1 MKKIFTLFMA
11 TVVAMSV
18 MALPQNA
25 NLAGKKSAP
34 ASKSQLEAKT
44 PAQAKTLEMAKLQ
57 RAQRQVMDAE
67 VAKKALPAVKGVAPK
82 KVAAAQQADTVVI
95 NFNGWAVAPEWYA
108 ETGDWFFSLND
119 GNYLVKFDY
128 YGTADTYCGTYTTED
143 IDMNY
148 SYMYTP
154 TDMLSYEEVTLTI
167 SEEKI
172 SDCYTKSVV
181 YAEILATDGVVYV
194 INMVANNFT
203 PKSTIDLT
211 LDGATLTTSDV
222 NHVING
228 KNDVLDLNVV
238 VNWYWP
244 GAFTFDYFDVEATK
258 IVYNGV
264 EQTLLD
270 ATIETSAAVLA
281 KDSYAWVSQLSYI
294 NQDTVLV
301 NVAITAPMPKASETV
316 EITVNN
322 LDIDASWAAY
332 FGWVYLTGANE
343 KYDVYAGYAGFDAV
357 AGTYVGDNTMLYV
370 TDLES
375 YIEYEA
381 LYSEVTLKES
391 EASEN
396 GWVVEIEA
404 YCTDF
409 KNYKITMQYV
419 VPEPTV
425 FKTVAFETT
434 SNADFYPDLQND
446 LMLYN
451 SNDEYDVALD
461 VYGIEFGD
469 SFTLENMDGSYTYLY
484 DNGSEIQIAKVE
496 GVLTQNGD
504 TTKMVAKVVGFN
516 AVQYDVTLWY
526 CAPVPTQTV
535 ELVIPEATFVNQI
548 ESNGAYQLYGY
559 TADGKYVATFAM
571 VTDQVEGTFV
581 NDGKFGGFGAEG
593 GAFDFLPSY
602 TYILEYTDLDTEDY
616 VIYPVSK
623 GSLTVAMAEDGTITA
638 TGSVICSNAVQYNVT
653 LQSKFEKA
661 HLEYDAEYPLDYV
674 YTAEDQL
681 ILEADEEY
689 GLAYVEINGVDADGV
704 SNSTAIYFF
713 VEEFDEDIV
722 VPAGTYTVDSS
733 EEYGTVLASVG
744 VTANGVYPSFFSTT
758 DEDGYLMEPIWFM
771 VGGTVT
777 VAKTEAGNLYLEVN
791 AINSYDQPVHIV
803 YNGDGTGLENVNVNV
818 EGVKK
823 QIIDGQLVIIRDGK
837 AFNAMGTQVK

>member
-1 MKKIFTLFMA
+1 MKKLFTLFMA

-44 PAQAKTLEMAKLQ
+44 PAQAKTLEVAKFQ
-57 RAQRQVMDAE
+57 RAQRQVIEAE
-67 VAKKALPAVKGVAPK
+67 VAKKALPTMKGVAPK
-82 KVAAAQQADTVVI
+82 KVAAQQADTVVL

-119 GNYLVKFDY
+119 GDYLVKFDY

-143 IDMNY
+143 IDMDY

-172 SDCYTKSVV
+172 SDCYTKTVV
-181 YAEILATDGVVYV
+181 YAEVLATDGVVYV

-211 LDGATLTTSDV
+211 LEGATLTTSDV

-244 GAFTFDYFDVEATK
+244 GNFTFDYFDLENTK

-270 ATIETSAAVLA
+270 GTIETAAVVLA
-281 KDSYAWVSQLSYI
+281 KDSYAWVSNLSYI

-301 NVAITAPMPKASETV
+301 NVAITAPMPKATETV

-322 LDIDASWAAY
+322 LDIDASWAAW
-332 FGWVYLTGANE
+332 FGWVYLTGANAE
-343 KYDVYAGYAGFDAV
+343 YDVYAGYAGLDAE

-370 TDLES
+370 TDQNT
-375 YIEYEA
+375 YVEYEA
-381 LYSEVTLKES
+381 LYAEVTLKES
-391 EASEN
+391 EVSEN

-419 VPEPTV
+419 VPEPTE

-461 VYGIEFGD
+461 VFGIEFGD
-469 SFTLENMDGSYTYLY
+469 SFTLENMDSYYTYLY

-526 CAPVPTQTV
+526 CAPEPTQTI
-535 ELVIPEATFVNQI
+535 EIVIPEAEFVNQL
-548 ESNGAYQLYGY
+548 EDNGAYQLYGY
-559 TADGKYVATFAM
+559 SADGKYVATFAM

-602 TYILEYTDLDTEDY
+602 TYILEYTDLETEDY

-623 GSLTVAMAEDGTITA
+623 GSLTVTMDEDGTITGKA
-638 TGSVICSNAVQYNVT
+638 SVICANAVQYEVT
-653 LQSKFEKA
+653 LTSKYEKA
-661 HLEYDAEYPLDYV
+661 HLEYDAQEPLEYV
-674 YTAEDQL
+674 YTTEDNL
-681 ILEADEEY
+681 VLEADEEY
-689 GLAYVEINGVDADGV
+689 GLAYLELDAADGTNV
-704 SNSTAIYFF
+704 TAIYFI
-713 VEEFDEDIV
+713 VEEFDNDIV
-722 VPAGTYTVDSS
+722 VPAGTYEVSNS
-733 EEYGTVLASVG
+733 EDYGTVMASIG
-744 VTANGVYPSFFSTT
+744 VTAYGVYPSFFATL
-758 DEDGYLMEPIWFM
+758 DEEGYLMEPIWFM

-777 VAKTEAGNLYLEVN
+777 VTKTEAGNLRLEVN
-791 AINSYDQPVHIV
+791 ALNSYDQPMHIV
-803 YNGDGTGLENVNVNV
+803 YDGDGTGLVNVDV
-818 EGVKK
+818 EAQGLRK

-837 AFNAMGTQVK
+837 AYNAMGAQVK

>member
-1 MKKIFTLFMA
+1 MKKLFTLFMA
-11 TVVAMSV
+11 TVVAMSM

-44 PAQAKTLEMAKLQ
+44 PAQAKTLEVAKFQ
-57 RAQRQVMDAE
+57 RAQRQVIEAE
-67 VAKKALPAVKGVAPK
+67 VAKKALPTMKGVAPK
-82 KVAAAQQADTVVI
+82 KVAAQQADTVVL
-95 NFNGWAVAPEWYA
+95 NFNGGAVAPEWYA

-119 GNYLVKFDY
+119 GDYLVKFDY

-154 TDMLSYEEVTLTI
+154 TDMLSYEEVSLTI

-172 SDCYTKSVV
+172 SDCYTKTVV
-181 YAEILATDGVVYV
+181 YAEVLATDGVVYV

-211 LDGATLTTSDV
+211 LEGATLTTSDV

-228 KNDVLDLNVV
+228 KNDVLDLNVA

-244 GAFTFDYFDVEATK
+244 GNFTFDYFDLENTK

-270 ATIETSAAVLA
+270 GTIETAAVVLE
-281 KDSYAWVSQLSYI
+281 KDSYAWVSNLSYI

-301 NVAITAPMPKASETV
+301 NVAITAPMPKATETV

-322 LDIDASWAAY
+322 LDIDASWAAW

-343 KYDVYAGYAGFDAV
+343 QYDVYAGYAGFDAV

-375 YIEYEA
+375 YVEYEA
-381 LYSEVTLKES
+381 LYAEVTLKES

-419 VPEPTV
+419 VPEPTA

-461 VYGIEFGD
+461 VFGIEFGD
-469 SFTLENMDGSYTYLY
+469 SFTLENMDGYYTYLY
-484 DNGSEIQIAKVE
+484 DNGDAVQIGKVE

-526 CAPVPTQTV
+526 CAPVPTKTV
-535 ELVIPEATFVNQI
+535 ELVIPEAEFVNQL
-548 ESNGAYQLYGY
+548 EDNGAYQLYGY
-559 TADGKYVATFAM
+559 SADGKYVATFAM

-602 TYILEYTDLDTEDY
+602 TYILEYTDLETEDY

-623 GSLTVAMAEDGTITA
+623 GSLTVTMDEDGTITGKA
-638 TGSVICSNAVQYNVT
+638 SVICANAVQYEVT
-653 LQSKFEKA
+653 LTSKYEKA
-661 HLEYDAEYPLDYV
+661 HLEYDAQEPLEYV
-674 YTAEDQL
+674 YTTEDNL
-681 ILEADEEY
+681 VLEADEEY
-689 GLAYVEINGVDADGV
+689 GLAYLELDAADGTNV
-704 SNSTAIYFF
+704 TAIYFI
-713 VEEFDEDIV
+713 VEEFDNDIV
-722 VPAGTYTVDSS
+722 VPAGTYEVSNS
-733 EEYGTVLASVG
+733 EDYGTVMASIG
-744 VTANGVYPSFFSTT
+744 VTAYGVYPSFFASL
-758 DEDGYLMEPIWFM
+758 DEEGYLMEPIWFM

-777 VAKTEAGNLYLEVN
+777 VTKTEAGNLRLEVN
-791 AINSYDQPVHIV
+791 ALNSYDQPMHIV
-803 YNGDGTGLENVNVNV
+803 YDGDGTGLVNVDV
-818 EGVKK
+818 EAQGLRK
-823 QIIDGQLVIIRDGK
+823 QIIDGQLVIVRDGK
-837 AFNAMGTQVK
+837 AYNALGAQVK